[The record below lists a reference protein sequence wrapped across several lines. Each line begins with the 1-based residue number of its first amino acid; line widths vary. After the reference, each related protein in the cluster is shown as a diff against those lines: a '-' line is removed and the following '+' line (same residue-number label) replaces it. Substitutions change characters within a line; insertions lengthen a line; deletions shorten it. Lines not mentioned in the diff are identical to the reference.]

1 MRNEQHEILDSLL
14 SEWHQ
19 WARAE
24 KLQPSRTADPMF
36 RNAKS
41 PKGWDSTTEVIE
53 DELRSKTMKAIDF
66 QVGEMKDPHRTAI
79 YVHARN
85 CCTGHKVWLSPRLP
99 ADPMERAVI
108 LMEAKN
114 DLARRLLSAGVM

>member
-14 SEWHQ
+14 SEWHS

-24 KLQPSRTADPMF
+24 PLQPTRCADPMF

-41 PKGWDSTTEVIE
+41 AKGWDTTSEVIE
-53 DELRSKTMKAIDF
+53 DELREKTMKAIDF
-66 QVGEMKDPHRTAI
+66 QVSEMQDPHRSAI
-79 YVHARN
+79 YIHARN
-85 CCTGHKVWLSPRLP
+85 CYTGRAVWLSPRLP
-99 ADPMERAVI
+99 SDPIERAVI

-114 DLARRLLSAGVM
+114 QLTRRLLNAGVM